1 MAPRAAPSAT
11 NTGSKD
17 SKGRTIYRRDKEGT
31 MFVKTVGP
39 DGTMKR
45 SAPAMGRKPIG
56 PGAIS
61 LQRNTG
67 RQNARGNPIWMT
79 STGKE
84 RARRTS
90 KSGATYFAAPH
101 TTAASPYVHRPKF
114 GPSRVHQTERRNYR
128 GNPIWMTAHGGNGIR
143 RTSAKTGKVYFAK
156 PYSQGARTAK
166 AGPTYT
172 STGFTN
178 TLGRQVMM
186 SPAGHYYAI
195 HDGKQ
200 TRIGKDKIRGHF
212 LNM

>member
-1 MAPRAAPSAT
+1 MPRTTDPGT
-11 NTGSKD
+11 NTGRKD
-17 SKGRTIYRRDKEGT
+17 AKNRTIYQRASGTLFVQTRDGSGK
-31 MFVKTVGP
+31 
-39 DGTMKR
+39 MKR
-45 SAPAMGRKPIG
+45 IAPAMGRGVAHG
-56 PGAIS
+56 PS
-61 LQRNTG
+61 QSRNTG
-67 RQNARGNPIWMT
+67 RQNARGNPIWIT
-79 STGKE
+79 ATGKE
-84 RARRTS
+84 RSRRTS
-90 KSGATYFAAPH
+90 KSGAVYFTQPH
-101 TTAASPYVHRPKF
+101 TSAASTPVYRPKF
-114 GPSRVHQTERRNYR
+114 GPSRVHQTDRFNYR
-128 GNPIWMTAHGGNGIR
+128 GNPIWMTAHGGNAIR

-166 AGPTYT
+166 PRPTYT